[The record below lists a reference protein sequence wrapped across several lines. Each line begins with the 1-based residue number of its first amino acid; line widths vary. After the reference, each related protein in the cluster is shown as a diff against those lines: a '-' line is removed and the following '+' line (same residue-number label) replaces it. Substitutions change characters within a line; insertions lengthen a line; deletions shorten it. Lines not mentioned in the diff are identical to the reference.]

1 MNIEIKKNTEEIIIE
16 VAGRLDTTTAPN
28 LDKAIKDDIAD
39 AENLV
44 LILKKLEYISSAG
57 LFKVTVPIA
66 TYTPDGQVFSITAE
80 TMGGDLGKALAVGVC
95 YIVVFLFF
103 SSLILKKRDNK

>member
-1 MNIEIKKNTEEIIIE
+1 MVNPLKMNISKEINRNEYRNQKNTEKIIIE

-44 LILKKLEYISSAG
+44 L
-57 LFKVTVPIA
+57 
-66 TYTPDGQVFSITAE
+66 D
-80 TMGGDLGKALAVGVC
+80 
-95 YIVVFLFF
+95 
-103 SSLILKKRDNK
+103 